1 MSKTL
6 LTILAHP
13 DDESFGMGGTLAK
26 YSAEGVDVH
35 ICIATDGAVGTVAE
49 GHDATRDN
57 LVAVRA
63 AELDQAIAILGGTLH
78 KLNFR
83 DSGYINDPANKH
95 PEAFINVDTDAAVG
109 SLVKLMREL
118 KPDVVVTHDETGGYF
133 HPDHIRC
140 WEITTKAFA
149 VVNDA
154 EAYPDAG
161 DPFQPARLYFAAFSN
176 NWVKVYT
183 RVIRL
188 RGGDPTAQGR
198 NKDIDMTRLGVDKS
212 MLHATID
219 YRKYWDAQVAASSMH
234 ASQGGGSGGPFRVI
248 PKFVRKRFFAKNS
261 FIREYP
267 PVPEGFHE
275 YDLFP
280 A

>member
-1 MSKTL
+1 MKKTL

-35 ICIATDGAVGTVAE
+35 ICIATDGAAGSVAE
-49 GHDATRDN
+49 GHEDARAD
-57 LVAVRA
+57 LVAVRTV
-63 AELDQAIAILGGTLH
+63 ELDKAIAILGGTLH
-78 KLNFR
+78 KLNYR
-83 DSGYINDPANKH
+83 DSGYINDPANQH
-95 PEAFINVDTDAAVG
+95 PEAFINVDTDEAVG
-109 SLVKLMREL
+109 RIVKLIRDL

-154 EAYPDAG
+154 NAYPEAG
-161 DPFQPARLYFAAFSN
+161 EPFQPSRLYFTAFSN
-176 NWVKVYT
+176 SWLKMYT
-183 RVIRL
+183 RIIRL

-198 NKDIDMTRLGVDKS
+198 NKDIDMTRLGIEKEK
-212 MLHATID
+212 LHATVD
-219 YRKYWDAQVAASSMH
+219 YRNYWDVQVKASAAH

-248 PKFVRKRFFAKNS
+248 PKFLRKRFFAKNS

-267 PVPEGFHE
+267 PVQDGFQE
-275 YDLFP
+275 DGLFP
-280 A
+280 L